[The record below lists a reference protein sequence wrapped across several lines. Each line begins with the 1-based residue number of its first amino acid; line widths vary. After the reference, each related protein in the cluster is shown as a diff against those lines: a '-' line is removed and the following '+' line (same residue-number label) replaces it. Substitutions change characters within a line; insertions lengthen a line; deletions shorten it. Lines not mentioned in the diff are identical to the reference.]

1 MKNAV
6 IVCSNSGIDYIN
18 HKYDIPVFRSVIN
31 FGDDSF
37 DDYTEIKAE
46 DFYNRIETDKSVF
59 PTTAYV
65 SIGKMVDTF
74 NDLKSKGYTS
84 VIVITISKQLSGLNA
99 AILLAAEEVEDF
111 EVISYDS
118 KSLAYPQTYMALEAS
133 RMFEEG
139 KSINEVLER
148 LDFIRENNHLIF
160 SVDTLE
166 FLIKNGRLS
175 KVAGAVAN
183 LANIRPLLHIDK
195 DGKVVSLDKTRT
207 SKKARQLMVDL
218 FLKEIEGKDVIVYI
232 SHANAGDYVKEV
244 KDMVFAARN
253 DINEIID
260 VFLTPVVGAHCGP
273 RAISLGYILK

>member
-31 FGDDSF
+31 LGDKSY
-37 DDYTEIKAE
+37 DDFTEIKAE
-46 DFYNRIETDKSVF
+46 DFYKLLDEDKSVF

-74 NDLKSKGYTS
+74 NDLKSKGYDG
-84 VIVITISKQLSGLNA
+84 VVVITISKQMSGLNG
-99 AILLAAEEVEDF
+99 AILLAAEEVSDF
-111 EVISYDS
+111 NVVSYDS
-118 KSLAYPQTYMALEAS
+118 RSLAYPQTYMALEAC

-139 KSINEVLER
+139 KSMEEVLSR
-148 LDFIRENNHLIF
+148 LDFIRDNNHLIF

-183 LANIRPLLHIDK
+183 LMNIRPLLHIDNE
-195 DGKVVSLDKTRT
+195 GKVVSLDKTRT
-207 SKKARQLMVDL
+207 SKKARQLMVEL
-218 FLKEIEGKDVIVYI
+218 FLKEVEGKDVIVYI
-232 SHANAGDYVKEV
+232 SHANAGAYVDEVKE
-244 KDMVFAARN
+244 MVFVARE
-253 DINEIID
+253 DIKEITD

-273 RAISLGYILK
+273 RAISLGYIIK